1 MREQVNM
8 STLVCSS
15 LNTGNNDRKA
25 PTMDMILNATNF
37 QELQQA
43 MPQWFQQGG
52 VVMWLLLLASFLSTL
67 VTIER
72 IFIWMHYHLKR
83 ERFALRDCFASLN
96 KREKNRALQFAKTL
110 DTPALNMLAHGINAL
125 PFSPNEK
132 MESYAEE
139 QIGLM
144 SRGQSLL
151 DTVITLAP
159 MLGILGTVLG
169 IIDSF
174 NILSLEGVD
183 NPTAVVGGIA
193 QALISTAAGLVVA
206 LIALLPYNLF
216 RSFIQKLTLHLEIIG
231 SEFNHICQQKR
242 LINNQISK
250 IALEQ
255 EASMSNDEL
264 KMHHANTVAEQSEMP
279 YHYEFKEGTDEV
291 EVALHPEMQN
301 INKATQASLLE
312 MYADEADDKDEFY
325 GIDEVKLQEMQENK
339 HLKKE
344 QKKTTSVK
352 EKQL

>member
-1 MREQVNM
+1 
-8 STLVCSS
+8 
-15 LNTGNNDRKA
+15 
-25 PTMDMILNATNF
+25 MDMILNASNF

-43 MPQWFQQGG
+43 MPLWFQQGG
-52 VVMWLLLLASFLSTL
+52 IVMWLLLLASFLSTL

-72 IFIWMHYHLKR
+72 IFSWAHYHFKR
-83 ERFALRDCFASLN
+83 ERFVLRDCFAELN
-96 KREKNRALQFAKTL
+96 KLQKNRALQFAKTL

-139 QIGLM
+139 QISIM

-174 NILSLEGVD
+174 HILSLQGVD

-206 LIALLPYNLF
+206 LIALLPFNLF
-216 RSFIQKLTLHLEIIG
+216 RAFIQKLTLHLEIIG

-255 EASMSNDEL
+255 EASINGDESEMS
-264 KMHHANTVAEQSEMP
+264 HTVAEQSEMP
-279 YHYEFKEGTDEV
+279 YHYEFKEGSDEV
-291 EVALHPEMQN
+291 EVEIHPEMKN

-312 MYADEADDKDEFY
+312 MYADQVDDKDEFY
-325 GIDEVKLQEMQENK
+325 GVDEVKLQEMRENTS
-339 HLKKE
+339 LKKE
-344 QKKTTSVK
+344 QKKTNKVK

>member
-1 MREQVNM
+1 MI
-8 STLVCSS
+8 
-15 LNTGNNDRKA
+15 GKA
-25 PTMDMILNATNF
+25 RIMDMIVNALNF
-37 QELQQA
+37 QGLQQA

-52 VVMWLLLLASFLSTL
+52 IVMWLLLLASFLSTL

-72 IFIWMHYHLKR
+72 IFVWTHYHFKR
-83 ERFALRDCFASLN
+83 EHFVLRDCFAALN
-96 KREKNRALQFAKTL
+96 KRQKNRALQFAKNL

-174 NILSLEGVD
+174 HILSLQGVD

-216 RSFIQKLTLHLEIIG
+216 RAFIQKLTLHLEIIG

-242 LINNQISK
+242 LISNQISK

-255 EASMSNDEL
+255 EASMNGDESEISQ
-264 KMHHANTVAEQSEMP
+264 TVAEQSEMP
-279 YHYEFKEGTDEV
+279 YHYEFKEGSDEV
-291 EVALHPEMQN
+291 GVEIHPEMQN
-301 INKATQASLLE
+301 IHKTTQASLLE
-312 MYADEADDKDEFY
+312 MYADQVNDESEFY
-325 GIDEVKLQEMQENK
+325 GVDEVKLQEIQEKTAIEENK
-339 HLKKE
+339 KKPT
-344 QKKTTSVK
+344 KTK
-352 EKQL
+352 EK